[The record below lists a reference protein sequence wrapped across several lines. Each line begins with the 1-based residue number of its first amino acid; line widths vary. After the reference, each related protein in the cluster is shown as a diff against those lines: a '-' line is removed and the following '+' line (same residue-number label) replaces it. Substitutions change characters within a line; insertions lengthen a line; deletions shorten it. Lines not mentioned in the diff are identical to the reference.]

1 MAETITTVLY
11 SQADIALLLSSA
23 GAGDYDTVYN
33 RVRTWRKR
41 GKLGQPAAHRPNGY
55 PLWSKDV
62 ADDLLAQYKKDGA

>member
-1 MAETITTVLY
+1 MPETITTVLY

-41 GKLGQPAAHRPNGY
+41 GKLPEPVAHRANGW

-62 ADDLLAQYKKDGA
+62 ADALLEELKQ